1 MVPTGGS
8 HGTQGRA
15 HQDAAHRH
23 QGYHRY
29 EPSQR
34 AGFPRQQTAAALGWF
49 LREAAPAKNKFKAS
63 LNNQKVAPKQ
73 RQKTRWSTLEEKST
87 RHVGSRP
94 NGCHV
99 NRGTAHALIDLNL
112 LYIIV

>member
-49 LREAAPAKNKFKAS
+49 LREAAPAKNKFKGS
-63 LNNQKVAPKQ
+63 LNNQKVA
-73 RQKTRWSTLEEKST
+73 RNNGTRLGGVRSK
-87 RHVGSRP
+87 RKVHVTWGP
-94 NGCHV
+94 AQMV
-99 NRGTAHALIDLNL
+99 VA
-112 LYIIV
+112 